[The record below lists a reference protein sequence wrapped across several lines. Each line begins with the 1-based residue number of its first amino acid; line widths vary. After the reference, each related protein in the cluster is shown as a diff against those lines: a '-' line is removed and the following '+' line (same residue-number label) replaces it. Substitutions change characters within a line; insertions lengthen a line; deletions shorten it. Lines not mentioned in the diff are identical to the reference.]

1 ETAADTPLIL
11 PAGAMLLPGGFI
23 LDSENDGGHALPSL
37 VNHKIEADHSAYGR
51 GPPAQTRYKKS
62 GHKRVHD
69 LFGSGR
75 FLVDLKQRLDCGLV
89 PLGSTNGLETRMD

>member
-1 ETAADTPLIL
+1 
-11 PAGAMLLPGGFI
+11 MLLPGGFV

-51 GPPAQTRYKKS
+51 GPPAQSRYKKS
-62 GHKRVHD
+62 GRKRVHD

-75 FLVDLKQRLDCGLV
+75 FLVD
-89 PLGSTNGLETRMD
+89 